1 MKISVQPGK
10 RLDVAINVSRNDMAT
25 VEAVIYDENRKQ
37 LNRLNEDTDE
47 TQFMLF
53 YVPGN
58 VGQGV
63 RPYYVSVKNTST
75 YRDIVKNVSVNLSL
89 ADVSDAQSG
98 IDAGEDFTN
107 ALVIQPGAYK
117 GFLAGGAGSDHK
129 DFYRVSVKRGQ
140 ELSVKV
146 TPVSDAAYF
155 INIYDVN
162 RKEIKQVFPENPG
175 QILTASWFT
184 PSDQD
189 AYILIVRSEGGSRN
203 YDFEIAVSQAK
214 PGVEKEQTKKQE
226 QKYFRRAKKGVT
238 KGKTALAGG

>member
-1 MKISVQPGK
+1 M
-10 RLDVAINVSRNDMAT
+10 
-25 VEAVIYDENRKQ
+25 
-37 LNRLNEDTDE
+37 
-47 TQFMLF
+47 
-53 YVPGN
+53 
-58 VGQGV
+58 
-63 RPYYVSVKNTST
+63 
-75 YRDIVKNVSVNLSL
+75 
-89 ADVSDAQSG
+89 SDAQSG

-214 PGVEKEQTKKQE
+214 PGVEKEQTKNKN
-226 QKYFRRAKKGVT
+226 KNTSAGRRRA
-238 KGKTALAGG
+238 